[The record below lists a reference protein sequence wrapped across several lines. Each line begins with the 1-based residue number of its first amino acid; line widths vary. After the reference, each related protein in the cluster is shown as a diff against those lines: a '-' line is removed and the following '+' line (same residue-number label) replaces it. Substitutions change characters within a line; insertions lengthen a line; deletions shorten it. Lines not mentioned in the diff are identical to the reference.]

1 MFEILLLI
9 FISIIAGFLGVLL
22 YRSLNR
28 ISFYEDQYDDIYNRL
43 LLFSQTLGNVLERE
57 IYSSDPVIRD
67 LIEQMQEMQWFV
79 SQLQENYRFNSL
91 GESTEDETA

>member
-43 LLFSQTLGNVLERE
+43 LLFSQTLSNVLERE

>member
-9 FISIIAGFLGVLL
+9 FISIIAVFLGVLL

-43 LLFSQTLGNVLERE
+43 LLFSQTLSNVLERE

-67 LIEQMQEMQWFV
+67 LIEQMQEMQWVV
-79 SQLQENYRFNSL
+79 SQLQYNYRFNTL
-91 GESTEDETA
+91 G

>member
-9 FISIIAGFLGVLL
+9 FISIVAVFLGVLL

-43 LLFSQTLGNVLERE
+43 LLFSQTLSNVLERE

-79 SQLQENYRFNSL
+79 SQLQDNYRFNTL

>member
-9 FISIIAGFLGVLL
+9 FISIVAVFLGVLL

>member
-9 FISIIAGFLGVLL
+9 FISIIAVFLGVLL

-43 LLFSQTLGNVLERE
+43 LLFSQTLSNVLERE
-57 IYSSDPVIRD
+57 IYSSYPVIRD

-79 SQLQENYRFNSL
+79 SQLQDNYRFNTL

>member
-9 FISIIAGFLGVLL
+9 FISIVAVFLGVLL

-43 LLFSQTLGNVLERE
+43 LLFSQTLSNVLERE

>member
-91 GESTEDETA
+91 GENKEDETA

>member
-9 FISIIAGFLGVLL
+9 FISIIAVFLGVLL

-28 ISFYEDQYDDIYNRL
+28 ISFYEDQYDDIYNSL
-43 LLFSQTLGNVLERE
+43 LLFSQTLSNVLERE

-79 SQLQENYRFNSL
+79 SQLQDNYRFNTL

>member
-9 FISIIAGFLGVLL
+9 FISIVAVFLGVLL

-43 LLFSQTLGNVLERE
+43 LLFSQTLSNVLERE

-67 LIEQMQEMQWFV
+67 LIEQMQDMQWFV

>member
-9 FISIIAGFLGVLL
+9 FISIIAGFLGVLI

-43 LLFSQTLGNVLERE
+43 LLFSQTLSNVLERE

>member
-9 FISIIAGFLGVLL
+9 FISIIAVFLGVLL

-43 LLFSQTLGNVLERE
+43 LLFSQTLSNVLERE

-79 SQLQENYRFNSL
+79 SQLQDNYRYNTL

>member
-1 MFEILLLI
+1 MLEILLLI
-9 FISIIAGFLGVLL
+9 FISIISMFLGVLL
-22 YRSLNR
+22 YRSLTR

-43 LLFSQTLGNVLERE
+43 LVFSQTLSNVLERE

-79 SQLQENYRFNSL
+79 SQLQDNYRFNTL
-91 GESTEDETA
+91 GESTEDEAA